1 MANNGHRPA
10 WDQKGAEALRGC
22 SVLIGITRA
31 SAESLEQ
38 EQMFGVITSANARDG
53 FEVALQGSRNGEVY
67 WLPPDVRNFFPAQPG
82 EYRLRSTGEVV
93 VNPDFTTTWTI
104 NADQH
109 QA

>member
-1 MANNGHRPA
+1 MADNDQRPS
-10 WDQKGAEALRGC
+10 WDQLGADALLGS
-22 SVLIGITRA
+22 SVLIGVTRVC
-31 SAESLEQ
+31 AEGLEQ
-38 EQMFGVITSANARDG
+38 EQMFGVIKSANARDG

-104 NADQH
+104 QAD
-109 QA
+109 